1 MTDLT
6 PNHPAV
12 EAAARAALRAGWTC
26 DTHEPLPWGECP
38 DCTES
43 HLRTAPR
50 ALTAVLPHLTA
61 DDLRHTPA
69 GRELKAEGW
78 DEGAGATNR
87 AWGHAYDGHPAD
99 PDFPYHECQTCN
111 TANPYQEET

>member
-1 MTDLT
+1 MPDLT
-6 PNHPAV
+6 PDHPAV
-12 EAAARAALRAGWTC
+12 LAALNAETQRQ
-26 DTHEPLPWGECP
+26 
-38 DCTES
+38 
-43 HLRTAPR
+43 RTRVDAYADDHIR
-50 ALTAVLPHLTA
+50 EMLDALTAALLHLTA

-69 GRELKAEGW
+69 GRALKAEGW

-111 TANPYQEET
+111 TANPYLEGDA